1 MHPLSGKYFA
11 LLEFTTKTFFLNYPM
26 VNRRLL
32 RTKAFQ
38 SLYAFRQAE
47 RADYQL
53 AFDQIAD
60 SFLPNL
66 DLMIPKE
73 QQMLKLDALRK
84 LAEQRFEELFNLK
97 STNDDIPADAKN
109 AARFALESYKS
120 YVKKDK
126 ATITDNMVA
135 EVESVYDAYLKML
148 QLLLEI
154 TEIAVWDEKR
164 RLVETDHRTTR
175 LERNQVLMALK
186 NLPAF
191 TTGIIRSNA
200 RWTEDDQNMLRK
212 LFLEAILP
220 DTTFQSYLRITKHTF
235 EEDLA
240 LVQYL
245 VKTFVLK
252 HHLITDYFEEKD
264 LNWNENKDVLKSLCL
279 KTFKIEKVED
289 LVLQPLAL
297 NWDDDKHFFVDLF
310 NNVLDN
316 DESYEKLITDQ
327 TKNWEGDRLAMTDM
341 LILKLGLAEMIH
353 FTSIPVKVSINEYIE
368 LAKNYSTPKSG
379 QFINGLLDVLSQKL
393 QKEGIIRKSG
403 RGLIDNK

>member
-1 MHPLSGKYFA
+1 
-11 LLEFTTKTFFLNYPM
+11 M

-38 SLYAFRQAE
+38 NLYAFRTAE

-53 AFDQIAD
+53 YHDLIAE

-73 QQMLKLDALRK
+73 QQMPKLEGLRK
-84 LAEQRFEELFNLK
+84 LAESHYEAILNKKELE
-97 STNDDIPADAKN
+97 DDYPLEAKN
-109 AARFALESYKS
+109 AAKKNILLYRDA
-120 YVKKDK
+120 VKRDRAK
-126 ATITDNMVA
+126 ITQAMVD
-135 EVESVYDAYLKML
+135 EVENIYNVYLKMVN
-148 QLLLEI
+148 LLLEI
-154 TEIAVWDEKR
+154 SDIAVWDEQR
-164 RLVETDHRTTR
+164 RLVETDFRTAR
-175 LERNQVLMALK
+175 LAENEVLKALK
-186 NLPAF
+186 NLKSLE
-191 TTGIIRSNA
+191 TESIRRNIN
-200 RWTEDDQNMLRK
+200 WTDEDQNLLRK
-212 LFLEAILP
+212 LFLDGILP
-220 DTTFQSYLRITKHTF
+220 DTEFQSYIRTTKHTF

-264 LNWNENKDVLKSLCL
+264 LNWGENKDVLKSLVV
-279 KTFKIEKVED
+279 KTFKITNIDE
-289 LVLQPLAL
+289 LALQPLAM
-297 NWDDDKHFFVDLF
+297 NWEDDKFYFLDLF
-310 NNVLDN
+310 NNALDN
-316 DESYEKLITDQ
+316 EESYEKIIIDQ
-327 TKNWEGDRLAMTDM
+327 TQNWEGDRLAMTDL

-379 QFINGLLDVLSQKL
+379 QFVNGLLDVLSQKL